1 LMPGGKKSI
10 RRCANISVES
20 LALLYSKVW
29 VFGILGS
36 ADAALEWHKVV
47 RPLCQ
52 MPIRLGPMPKDS
64 ASPSNIH
71 IEQATARST
80 FTSKGS
86 YGHEPNDLWRKYAG

>member
-1 LMPGGKKSI
+1 M
-10 RRCANISVES
+10 ES

-29 VFGILGS
+29 VFGILDS

-52 MPIRLGPMPKDS
+52 MPIRLGPMAKDS

-80 FTSKGS
+80 FTVVMDTNLTT
-86 YGHEPNDLWRKYAG
+86 YGAKMRAKV

>member
-1 LMPGGKKSI
+1 MPGGKKSI

-29 VFGILGS
+29 VFEILS
-36 ADAALEWHKVV
+36 PADAALEWHKVV

-71 IEQATARST
+71 IAQSDC
-80 FTSKGS
+80 SIHLHIKGS
-86 YGHEPNDLWRKYAG
+86 YGHELNDLWRKYAG